1 MTVDMT
7 QTVLWDGETQKYRF
21 EYLFDDAPLLGEIL
35 VSGASQC
42 HQQRIERVAVHRVH
56 AQRFL
61 TVSGGK
67 PFAVRTYELRTDDV
81 GQPLL
86 GDLPGVTETR
96 MNLVF
101 TAENTGDGITYFFK
115 GSDFRP
121 LTQVAVNV
129 MKDRARFPH
138 EA

>member
-1 MTVDMT
+1 MTDSVDMT
-7 QTVLWDGETQKYRF
+7 QTVIWGEREEKYRF
-21 EYLFDDAPLLGEIL
+21 EYLIEDARLLGEIL
-35 VSGASQC
+35 VDGAAQSHLQKV
-42 HQQRIERVAVHRVH
+42 ERVAVHRVH

-67 PFAVRTYELRTDDV
+67 PFAVKTYELRNDEV
-81 GQPLL
+81 GTPLP

-115 GSDFRP
+115 DSSFLP
-121 LTQVAVNV
+121 LTQVVVNV
-129 MKDRARFPH
+129 MKERARIF
-138 EA
+138 